1 MKKVYVLFLTLLVVC
16 ICGCNNAGKDGV
28 NLSEYEEIT
37 EGFYARADLKEE
49 IPTIYVWVS
58 SVADS
63 SSQWLALL
71 YVADP
76 LIEMQKNFEIDDYC
90 IYFDTD
96 EFRYVYLDSEVK
108 KYDDRDAFLET
119 LPPEWSEAASRGY
132 DLDAPSEY
140 FDTIKENI
148 EEKIM
153 VPIREKYVT
162 D

>member
-71 YVADP
+71 YVFC
-76 LIEMQKNFEIDDYC
+76 KN
-90 IYFDTD
+90 
-96 EFRYVYLDSEVK
+96 K
-108 KYDDRDAFLET
+108 
-119 LPPEWSEAASRGY
+119 
-132 DLDAPSEY
+132 
-140 FDTIKENI
+140 
-148 EEKIM
+148 
-153 VPIREKYVT
+153 EKYRREDYGSDQGKICDRLRMGKKVT
-162 D
+162 